1 MSVRSPFPNSYPER
15 KRNGGHQGRE
25 SNKTYT
31 TLKKQKCWL
40 ENKVLWGIPSS
51 WPQIMALKSP
61 LMRAVKSF
69 GRPGKLVCNHSNHFK
84 FSTLI
89 FLYRKGP
96 RSVLRFF
103 SIISM
108 LSVMANTP
116 KTFEDYPSMWYLTY
130 VTDWITLVIFTAEMV
145 TKIHHLGLISD
156 EKSYLKDKWCKFDAS
171 MCFFIWISVILQ
183 VRLLLLFQF
192 LTAY

>member
-1 MSVRSPFPNSYPER
+1 MLARKQSIVGDPILLASDYGPE
-15 KRNGGHQGRE
+15 E
-25 SNKTYT
+25 SSNEVSEVIWTARYT
-31 TLKKQKCWL
+31 CHTT
-40 ENKVLWGIPSS
+40 
-51 WPQIMALKSP
+51 
-61 LMRAVKSF
+61 
-69 GRPGKLVCNHSNHFK
+69 NHFK
-84 FSTLI
+84 FFNLDFF

-183 VRLLLLFQF
+183 VR
-192 LTAY
+192 